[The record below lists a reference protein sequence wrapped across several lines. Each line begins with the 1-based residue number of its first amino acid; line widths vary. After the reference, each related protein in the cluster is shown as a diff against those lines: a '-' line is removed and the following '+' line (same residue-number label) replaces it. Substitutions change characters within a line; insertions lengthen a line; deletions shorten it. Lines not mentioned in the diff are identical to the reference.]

1 MNGSPSVKVA
11 LFIRNGGS
19 ESPCRWFYVT
29 EIYNA
34 VDKHIRM
41 DILDICNK
49 KNILAYELIYDEK
62 SYDFIKKRI
71 N

>member
-1 MNGSPSVKVA
+1 
-11 LFIRNGGS
+11 
-19 ESPCRWFYVT
+19 
-29 EIYNA
+29 
-34 VDKHIRM
+34 M